1 MKGRLVLIFVQNL
14 INVKITLLSL
24 FFLISATAFSQQV
37 ELKGQVLDSEFD
49 NEPLAFANVKVR
61 ELDLEAVSDENGNY
75 KLALIPGSYTLEV
88 EFIGYETQLIRDIIV
103 ETSDLELDPVALGA
117 RRMKKDI
124 NVALNESELEPS
136 RSND

>member
-1 MKGRLVLIFVQNL
+1 M
-14 INVKITLLSL
+14 
-24 FFLISATAFSQQV
+24 

-61 ELDLEAVSDENGNY
+61 ELDLEAVSDENGHY
-75 KLALIPGSYTLEV
+75 KLALIPGLYTLEV
-88 EFIGYETQLIRDIIV
+88 EFIGYETQLIRDIVV

-124 NVALNESELEPS
+124 NVALNVSELEPS